1 MINLEQRFKNLYN
14 TDGGKSA
21 RLIFYKKKYHNTV
34 YPRTG
39 LYPSYQ
45 LYPHQYEEDVVDFV
59 IGDDMIH
66 TDTLEITESLCSNE
80 NLDFGACEA
89 AQFEIVVSG
98 DKYIRPLYP
107 RSGLYPHTGLFP
119 AENLVGREFA
129 FVESFVS
136 IDDSY
141 PHVGLYPR
149 AGLVPSKSIV
159 RGIFTVESIPKEDD
173 RDTRRII
180 AYDRM
185 NRFNI
190 DVSDWYET
198 MPFPITLKRFR
209 AALCSYVGIP
219 QVNTNLVNDDLIIE
233 KTLDTETLN
242 GRDLIRYI
250 CQINGVFG
258 NINYNGEFRYVVI
271 PKKDR
276 ITDTITIYKSVDSEE
291 FIVPAIDK
299 VKIRQEEADIG
310 GSSTGEGNNFY
321 IIEGNFLVFGKTTAQ
336 LNQIANK
343 IRTVV
348 TGLEYRPATIV
359 GNAAPWYEM
368 GDRIR
373 IPTTDGDVNTIIM
386 YRTSSGIQ
394 GPIDTIESTGSTE
407 LNQTFNIESQ
417 IIQTKGLV
425 AKVKFTVEEVSTEL
439 INFEKET
446 STKFTQTAEKIEL
459 EAKRAIKAEGEL
471 SSRISLTA
479 EEITAEVRRATK
491 AEGELSARIT
501 ITAEQISSEVIR
513 AKDEET
519 KLSSRITQTAESIT
533 TEVNRAKGEESR
545 LSSRINQTATDISLE
560 VTRATKAEGELSG
573 KITVQADRITSEVNR
588 ATGAEGSLS
597 SRITQTAEEI
607 NVKIANTNY
616 ALGSVSM
623 DLSLTAESLTSE
635 INRATAAENSIIT
648 QTSNMISTKVSKGD
662 VCSEI
667 NQEAGQIKLFTNRLI
682 IDSTN
687 FKLDASGNPTFS
699 GKITGGSI
707 NITGSKFAFSVN
719 SSGVSL
725 GDFEVNDR
733 YGRNTFQSNDQ
744 VNGMSTGEVT
754 SGKYY
759 LWAGY
764 GSGVYGIDSLFLVN
778 TSQVHA
784 THDFFLHGPDGTINV
799 YDAIKSLQG
808 GGGGDSCSSD
818 SGCSSYSS
826 CSSKTSCPDDS
837 SSGCPI
843 KGCVGLTCGPDD
855 V

>member
-1 MINLEQRFKNLYN
+1 MINLEQRFKDLYN
-14 TDGGKSA
+14 TYGGKSA
-21 RLIFYKKKYHNTV
+21 RLVFYKKQYHHTV
-34 YPRTG
+34 YPRAG

-66 TDTLEITESLCSNE
+66 TDTLEITESLCSDE

-89 AQFEIVVSG
+89 AKLEIVVSG

-107 RSGLYPHTGLFP
+107 RSGVYPHAGLYP
-119 AENLVGREFA
+119 AESLVGREFA
-129 FVESFVS
+129 LVESFVS
-136 IDDSY
+136 IEDSY
-141 PHVGLYPR
+141 PHVGLYPH

-159 RGIFTVESIPKEDD
+159 RGLFTIESIPKEDD

-198 MPFPITLKRFR
+198 IPFPITLKRFR

-336 LNQIANK
+336 LNQIANNIK
-343 IRTVV
+343 SVV
-348 TGLEYRPATIV
+348 SELEYRPATIV

-373 IPTTDGDVNTIIM
+373 ISTSDGDVNTIIM

-394 GPIDTIESTGSTE
+394 GPTDTIESTGSTE
-407 LNQTFNIESQ
+407 LNQTFNLESQ

-459 EAKRAIKAEGEL
+459 EAKRA
-471 SSRISLTA
+471 
-479 EEITAEVRRATK
+479 TK
-491 AEGELSARIT
+491 AEGELSARII

-513 AKDEET
+513 AKDEEN
-519 KLSSRITQTAESIT
+519 KLSSKITQTAEAITTEVTRATTAEGTLNTRITQTAESIT
-533 TEVNRAKGEESR
+533 IEVN
-545 LSSRINQTATDISLE
+545 
-560 VTRATKAEGELSG
+560 RATKAEGELSG

-588 ATGAEGSLS
+588 ATKAEGNLS
-597 SRITQTAEEI
+597 SKITQTADAI
-607 NVKIANTNY
+607 NVRIDSTNY
-616 ALGSVSM
+616 EVGSLNMEVT
-623 DLSLTAESLTSE
+623 LTAEELRSE
-635 INRATAAENSIIT
+635 VNRAKEAESSIIS
-648 QTSNMISTKVSKGD
+648 QTSSMISTKVSKGS
-662 VCSEI
+662 VSSEI
-667 NQEAGQIKLFTNRLI
+667 NQEAGQIRLSANRLV

-707 NITGSKFAFSVN
+707 NITGSQFAFSVN

-725 GDFEVNDR
+725 GDFEVSDR
-733 YGRNTFQSNDQ
+733 YGRNTFQSKDQ
-744 VNGMSTGEVT
+744 VNGMSTAEV
-754 SGKYY
+754 SKGKYY

-764 GSGVYGIDSLFLVN
+764 DSPNAGYGIDSLFLVN

-784 THDFFLHGPDGTINV
+784 THEFYLHGPNGTINV
-799 YDAIKSLQG
+799 YDAIKALQG
-808 GGGGDSCSSD
+808 GSGGCDCDTEYCDSSPCDTSCSPE
-818 SGCSSYSS
+818 YS
-826 CSSKTSCPDDS
+826 
-837 SSGCPI
+837 
-843 KGCVGLTCGPDD
+843 CGPGICPTHR
-855 V
+855 